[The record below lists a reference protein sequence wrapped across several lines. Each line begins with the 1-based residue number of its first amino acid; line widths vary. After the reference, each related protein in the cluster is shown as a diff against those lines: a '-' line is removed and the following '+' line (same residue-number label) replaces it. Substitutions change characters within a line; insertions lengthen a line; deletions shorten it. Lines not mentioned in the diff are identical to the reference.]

1 VAWVKSAS
9 KTRSAYGVALDEL
22 RGFGFDA
29 PGKPVNPVPLLPED
43 LGDLSD
49 RILMQMFNELTQW
62 ANYAAFLV
70 TRAEVKEEEAEASL
84 RVAEAKYIV
93 LNVGKGEA
101 GIQRANKERDIDTEV
116 IGLREKVL
124 QAKAL
129 RKMLIT
135 VFTNID
141 RSMFVVSRD
150 LSRRIGLA
158 KPQGRQ
164 QWTAP

>member
-1 VAWVKSAS
+1 
-9 KTRSAYGVALDEL
+9 
-22 RGFGFDA
+22 
-29 PGKPVNPVPLLPED
+29 
-43 LGDLSD
+43 
-49 RILMQMFNELTQW
+49 
-62 ANYAAFLV
+62 
-70 TRAEVKEEEAEASL
+70 
-84 RVAEAKYIV
+84 VAEAKYIV